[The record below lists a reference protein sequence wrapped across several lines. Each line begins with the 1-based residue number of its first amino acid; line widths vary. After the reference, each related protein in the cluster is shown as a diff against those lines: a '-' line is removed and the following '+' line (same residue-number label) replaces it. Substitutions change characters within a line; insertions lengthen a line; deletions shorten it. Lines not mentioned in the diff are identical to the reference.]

1 MAMKLVIGF
10 GAEREAAKVL
20 LGFVYIILKSEKLF
34 EFVLGKSI

>member
-1 MAMKLVIGF
+1 MAVKLVIWF

-34 EFVLGKSI
+34 EFLLGKNI

>member
-34 EFVLGKSI
+34 EFLLGKSI